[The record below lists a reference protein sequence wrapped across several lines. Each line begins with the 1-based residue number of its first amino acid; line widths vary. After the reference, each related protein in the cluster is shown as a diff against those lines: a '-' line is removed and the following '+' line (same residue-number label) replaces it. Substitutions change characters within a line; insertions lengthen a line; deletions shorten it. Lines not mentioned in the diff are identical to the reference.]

1 MIDRATVRLHAVA
14 LTATSWLIFAWT
26 QSVPGLFDRFGLLRG
41 MDFLQ
46 FYAAGWFVGCGR
58 TSELYDFDTFAR
70 SLSALVPG
78 IGELLFLPVYPPQVA
93 LVFAPLSRLPYLA
106 ALGAWTL
113 ISVTTYLATASIVL
127 RRLALRRYHIEAWWL
142 ILAFPPFLQLV
153 AHGQVAALAMPLLA
167 AAMIAFRGDRPALVG
182 LALGSMA
189 FKPQLGTFTI
199 AAMALWPSWRLA
211 AGVAAGIAAQA
222 ALVVA
227 TLGAGM
233 LWDYADVLLR
243 VTRAAGQFEPKPWAM
258 HGIRGALELLLPSG
272 GAVTLFWLVLCVGVL
287 WIARQGWRRHAEWD
301 VRFAL
306 VGLTGLLMNPHLYVY
321 DLVLLG
327 IPLGCLANWLVRRD
341 FRDRNLLLVAYAAV
355 WLPLVAPLAAVTH
368 VQLTSPLLTLLI
380 WLVARAGETSTT
392 HVASR

>member
-1 MIDRATVRLHAVA
+1 
-14 LTATSWLIFAWT
+14 
-26 QSVPGLFDRFGLLRG
+26 
-41 MDFLQ
+41 
-46 FYAAGWFVGCGR
+46 
-58 TSELYDFDTFAR
+58 
-70 SLSALVPG
+70 
-78 IGELLFLPVYPPQVA
+78 
-93 LVFAPLSRLPYLA
+93 
-106 ALGAWTL
+106 
-113 ISVTTYLATASIVL
+113 
-127 RRLALRRYHIEAWWL
+127 
-142 ILAFPPFLQLV
+142 
-153 AHGQVAALAMPLLA
+153 
-167 AAMIAFRGDRPALVG
+167 MIAFRGDRPALVG

-227 TLGAGM
+227 TLGVGM

-243 VTRAAGQFEPKPWAM
+243 VTRAAGQFEPKPWSM

-368 VQLTSPLLTLLI
+368 VQLTTPLLTLLI